1 MKSSILVVLL
11 GFVASTYAAALTL
24 QSPKF
29 TVSSPN
35 GEQKRSEPI
44 SFTKKPSPVQLGP
57 QDVLRISFQITEKEN
72 GAGVQPHQAFL
83 RFYDDISGEDGVQPI
98 RVATSG
104 KAKFELN
111 MARPPRSLPPT
122 SPDST
127 LKVSLIVGSFVHT
140 PLTVDL
146 FDLIVPASQPVA
158 PHPEEVRYHPQPAIE
173 HTFRP
178 EQKTPPAFISA
189 VFSVLVL
196 APWVV
201 LVGLWSQLSPKV
213 PHLFSPKI
221 VPFTATLGA
230 FEVLL
235 FLYWLDLKLGQVL
248 LYGAGLG
255 IVAVLTGKTA
265 LVQVGKLRKG
275 SI

>member
-1 MKSSILVVLL
+1 MKSSILVLL
-11 GFVASTYAAALTL
+11 GFVVSTYAAALTL

-29 TVSSPN
+29 TVSLN
-35 GEQKRSEPI
+35 GEQIRSEPI
-44 SFTKKPSPVQLGP
+44 SFTKKSPPVQLGP
-57 QDVLRISFQITEKEN
+57 QDVLRVSFQITEKEN
-72 GAGVQPHQAFL
+72 GTGVQPHQAFL
-83 RFYDDISGEDGVQPI
+83 RFYDNVSGEDGIQPV
-98 RVATSG
+98 RVTTSG

-111 MARPPRSLPPT
+111 MARPPTSLPPT

-127 LKVSLIVGSFVHT
+127 LKVSLIVGSFVHK

-158 PHPEEVRYHPQPAIE
+158 PHPEEVHYHPRPAIE

-189 VFSVLVL
+189 VFSLLVL
-196 APWVV
+196 SPWVV
-201 LVGLWSQLSPKV
+201 LLGLWWQLSPRI

-221 VPFTATLGA
+221 IPFTATLGA

-235 FLYWLDLKLGQVL
+235 FWYWVDLKLGQVL

-255 IVAVLTGKTA
+255 IVAVFAGKTA
-265 LVQVGKLRKG
+265 LVQVGKQRKG